1 MRTARELSLAPA
13 AGRLM
18 AQDDWG
24 RLLDRGIHR
33 MLVIDARGEPDP
45 EGASK
50 IRRVAARL
58 PVPL

>member
-1 MRTARELSLAPA
+1 
-13 AGRLM
+13 M
-18 AQDDWG
+18 AQDDRG

-33 MLVIDARGEPDP
+33 MLVIDARGEADP

-58 PVPL
+58 PVAL